1 MQFKINK
8 YLVDDIENKDHPS
21 DFDVSKEGALLIL
34 RLPFIKDEKV
44 EVYSY
49 PFFIVDKI
57 YIYDRKKEDF
67 ELIGDFSDLHK
78 YLDVRVD
85 KILAKISKF
94 HTSIAKIEDN
104 MYEGKIDKNFVNDW
118 LSLKKDL
125 VLIERLMSHSLIAF
139 ERFMKHFK
147 EELDEFAFRDLYEHM
162 ERAFRFSK
170 AAMDKLDY
178 LYNFYE
184 AKMNEKMN
192 QVMLVLTIISAIFLP
207 LTLVTG
213 FFGMN
218 TGGLPWLND
227 NIGTFKASVVG
238 ILLELPFIALI
249 YKLLRR

>member
-1 MQFKINK
+1 MKFSINQ
-8 YLVDDIENKDHPS
+8 YLIDDIENREHPS
-21 DFDVSKEGALLIL
+21 DFYSTDEGAVLIL

-49 PFFIVDKI
+49 PFFISDRV
-57 YIYDRKKEDF
+57 YIYDRKSEEF
-67 ELIGDFSDLHK
+67 ELIGDFNDFHK

-94 HTSIAKIEDN
+94 HTSIAKIEDD
-104 MYEGKIDKNFVNDW
+104 MYDGKIDKNFVNEW
-118 LSLKKDL
+118 LVLKKDL
-125 VLIERLMSHSLIAF
+125 VLIERLMAHSLIAF
-139 ERFMKHFK
+139 ERFIKKFK
-147 EELDEFAFRDLYEHM
+147 DKIDEFAFRDLNEHM
-162 ERAFRFSK
+162 ERALNFSK
-170 AAMDKLDY
+170 AAMEKLDY

-192 QVMLVLTIISAIFLP
+192 NVMFALTIISAIFLP

-218 TGGLPWLND
+218 TGGLPWMND
-227 NIGTFKASVVG
+227 IYGTLKASLLG
-238 ILLELPFIALI
+238 IVLEIPFVILI